1 MRTKYI
7 FLLVFLLVSGCSTYL
22 IPTSTSVDSG
32 IDGQVTIGPTCPVVQ
47 INNPCPDKPYQATLT
62 VLTTTSHNKVIQ
74 FETDANGNFRVALAP
89 GEYILHPESP
99 NVMPHAADIP
109 FVVYEHQFKRVDVMY
124 DSGIR

>member
-62 VLTTTSHNKVIQ
+62 VLTASNHRKIIQ
-74 FETDANGNFRVALAP
+74 FKTDANGYFRIALAP
-89 GEYILHPESP
+89 GDYILHPESP
-99 NVMPHAADIP
+99 NVMPHAAEIP
-109 FVVYEHQFKRVDVMY
+109 FTVTDHQFTLLNVSY